1 MAPIKMDS
9 KEAKKSLTSQ
19 IATGAIFTTA
29 AILMNRVSG
38 MALQMILVR
47 MISVDGFGLFKLAV
61 ELSSFGIMFVTFFVG
76 GVSASSTTRVVSL
89 HVAAH
94 RKDRIRSTVLVSVL
108 SVTILSAV
116 LFAVTYFPMETA
128 LEKIFRIRSDL
139 LPEATTFFRL
149 FLLYIFLSSVAMV
162 FSAALRSAEFFK
174 VYSLTESLTN
184 LLRVILI
191 PLLIYFGYGLDSIVY
206 GWSAALLAGIVPGM
220 WILERFTRSERSN
233 TVFGEAIFSDLK
245 DMTTFGI
252 PVFFA
257 TLSSTVY
264 YSADVIILGHFMPIK
279 LVGIYSAGVVLV
291 HSLLYL
297 FSGLETALFPILSAS
312 LEKDQTG
319 RESPILV
326 RGYRLLCVVTFPAA
340 VYSFCMAPY
349 MVRFL
354 FGPDYLESAVVARI
368 LSILILVWAAMPA
381 GVLFMS
387 TGRPEINA
395 RLGVVSAV
403 INVAL
408 NFMLIPFLGIIGAA
422 IASVTSRSYAALHG
436 VVICRNLFSAT
447 FPWRYSAGILA
458 ISAVSVA
465 PVLVTYWICPVTGS
479 FSQTFVAL
487 AVTGS
492 LYCLICATLFLKS
505 SFLDVEDRRVL
516 VNLVEKTPLK
526 RLAPLLGVR

>member
-1 MAPIKMDS
+1 MES
-9 KEAKKSLTSQ
+9 KETKKSLTSQ
-19 IATGAIFTTA
+19 IATGAMFTTV
-29 AILMNRVSG
+29 AILMNRASG
-38 MALQMILVR
+38 MVLQMILVR

-76 GVSASSTTRVVSL
+76 GVSASSTTRVISL

-94 RKDRIRSTVLVSVL
+94 RKDRIRSTVIAGVL
-108 SVTILSAV
+108 SVTILSVV
-116 LFAVTYFPMETA
+116 LLAVTYFPMETA
-128 LEKIFRIRSDL
+128 LEKIFRIKSDL

-162 FSAALRSAEFFK
+162 SSAALRSSEFFM

-191 PLLIYFGYGLDSIVY
+191 PLLIYFGYGLNSIVL
-206 GWSAALLAGIVPGM
+206 GWSVALLAGIIPGM
-220 WILERFTRSERSN
+220 WILERFTHSERGN
-233 TVFGEAIFSDLK
+233 TGFRKSIFKDLK
-245 DMTTFGI
+245 AMTTFGI

-264 YSADVIILGHFMPIK
+264 YSADVIILGYLMPIK
-279 LVGIYSAGVVLV
+279 FVGIYSAGVVLV

-312 LEKDQTG
+312 LEKDQAG
-319 RESPILV
+319 MESRILV
-326 RGYRLLCVVTFPAA
+326 RGYRMLCVVTFPAA
-340 VYSFCMAPY
+340 IYSFCMAPY

-354 FGPDYLESAVVARI
+354 FGPDYLESTVVARI
-368 LSILILVWAAMPA
+368 LSMLILVWAAMPA
-381 GVLFMS
+381 GVLFLS

-395 RLGVVSAV
+395 RLGVVSAM
-403 INVAL
+403 INVVM

-422 IASVTSRSYAALHG
+422 ISSVTSRSYAAIHG

-458 ISAVSVA
+458 ISVVSAA
-465 PVLVTYWICPVTGS
+465 PVLLTYWVCPVSGS
-479 FSQTFVAL
+479 FAQTFVAL

-492 LYCLICATLFLKS
+492 LYCLICAALFLKS
-505 SFLDVEDRRVL
+505 SLLDVEDRRIL
-516 VNLVEKTPLK
+516 VNLVAKTPLK
-526 RLAPLLGVR
+526 GLVPVLSVK